1 MFCLPIIILFHF
13 LLCWLN
19 RSSSSTSKVKCSS
32 PPSLRINSTPIS
44 QLGRPH
50 QLQSN
55 TCPVPC
61 RSPVPGYS
69 ARFEDVKTPFRTPRL
84 IKRGKRR
91 RGAVVTFSSPAVCE
105 GDVSSHYG
113 SQNEGCVLG
122 TPDYL
127 APELLLKKPHGPAVD
142 WWSLG
147 VCLYEFLLGGPPFND
162 ETPDQIFNNILE
174 RNIEWPPE
182 DDDCLSPV
190 AREAIGKLVERI
202 RFVV

>member
-1 MFCLPIIILFHF
+1 MRM
-13 LLCWLN
+13 LLCHIEMLTN
-19 RSSSSTSKVKCSS
+19 RSLATSKSKNNFS

-44 QLGRPH
+44 QLSRS

-55 TCPVPC
+55 NCPMPC
-61 RSPVPGYS
+61 RSPLPGS
-69 ARFEDVKTPFRTPRL
+69 SSSRQDDAKTPFRTPRL
-84 IKRGKRR
+84 MKRGKR

-105 GDVSSHYG
+105 SADISQYG

-147 VCLYEFLLGGPPFND
+147 ICLYEFLLGGPPFND
-162 ETPDQIFNNILE
+162 ETPENIFKNILE

-182 DDDCLSPV
+182 DDDCLSPA
-190 AREAIGKLVERI
+190 AREGIGASTMRSI
-202 RFVV
+202 

>member
-1 MFCLPIIILFHF
+1 MVQP
-13 LLCWLN
+13 
-19 RSSSSTSKVKCSS
+19 
-32 PPSLRINSTPIS
+32 
-44 QLGRPH
+44 
-50 QLQSN
+50 N

-61 RSPVPGYS
+61 RSPLPGYN
-69 ARFEDVKTPFRTPRL
+69 ARLEEVKTPFRTPRL

-91 RGAVVTFSSPAVCE
+91 RAVVTFSSPAV
-105 GDVSSHYG
+105 GDNDDSHYG

-127 APELLLKKPHGPAVD
+127 APELLKKRPHGSAVD

-162 ETPDQIFNNILE
+162 ETPEQIFTNILE

-182 DDDCLSPV
+182 DDPCLSPA
-190 AREAIGKLVERI
+190 AREAIGVFKLNLAKLTDFFTWFLILQRHC
-202 RFVV
+202 

>member
-1 MFCLPIIILFHF
+1 ML
-13 LLCWLN
+13 
-19 RSSSSTSKVKCSS
+19 K
-32 PPSLRINSTPIS
+32 INSTPINQVVTGKS
-44 QLGRPH
+44 H

-69 ARFEDVKTPFRTPRL
+69 CPNSKLDDVKTPFRTPRL

-91 RGAVVTFSSPAVCE
+91 RGAVVTFSSPAVNE
-105 GDVSSHYG
+105 GDVSHYG

-162 ETPDQIFNNILE
+162 ETPEQIFNNILG
-174 RNIEWPPE
+174 RQIEWPPE
-182 DDDCLSPV
+182 DDDCLSPS
-190 AREAIGKLVERI
+190 ARQAIGT
-202 RFVV
+202 